1 MKYQIKFPSMANSV
15 DVELESTIQAVIYA
29 LNNCD
34 SEDLWRMS
42 DKCSDPF
49 KSSGLYID
57 IPSDEDPDDFTT
69 VAFITVT
76 ANGDNYDISFEDE
89 AGTIHTIKEEEKDH
103 LSHIFIVD
111 DTDRYDYRGNPL
123 S

>member
-1 MKYQIKFPSMANSV
+1 MANSV
-15 DVELESTIQAVIYA
+15 EVELESTIQAVIYA

-42 DKCSDPF
+42 DKCLDPF

-69 VAFITVT
+69 VAFITAT
-76 ANGDNYDISFEDE
+76 ANGDNYDLSFEDE
-89 AGTIHTIKEEEKDH
+89 AGTIHTIKEEEKNH
-103 LSHIFIVD
+103 LGHIFIVD
-111 DTDRYDYRGNPL
+111 DTDRYDYHGNHI